1 MERSEH
7 QDKSSPE
14 RPDPIPPGRQLRKV
28 REARGMA
35 VADVAATLRL
45 SVATVDNLEQD
56 RYDRLPPDTFVRGYL
71 RTYARLLELDPQP
84 LVDAFDQGSGGPS
97 PRPLRA
103 TKPVQTSP
111 DLSMGMK
118 YLLPLALAGGVLF
131 FAGSWG
137 LDLYR
142 GLGQPDAPQRS
153 AVDVIQEVDEQLA
166 ESLEPESGPTGRSA
180 RDAEAPV
187 ADDRLA
193 NVTDRETSP
202 SPESDAADDGASGP
216 IELPTRIRA
225 IEEELAARAQAAVD
239 ATEAADA
246 STAGQETDTV
256 SGEAADDDQT
266 RSSGSASDLVM
277 RFTGPSWVEVRD
289 SSGERLLYGLI
300 DEQGTRRLQGS
311 PPYSLVIGDVGHVSV
326 ELNGEAVDLGDVSP
340 GRVARVRVPAD

>member
-7 QDKSSPE
+7 QDKGSPE
-14 RPDPIPPGRQLRKV
+14 RPGPIPPGRQLRKA

-97 PRPLRA
+97 LRPLRA

-131 FAGSWG
+131 LAGSWG

-142 GLGQPDAPQRS
+142 GLGQSDGPQRS
-153 AVDVIQEVDEQLA
+153 AVDVVQEVDEQLA
-166 ESLEPESGPTGRSA
+166 ESLEPESGPTGRST
-180 RDAEAPV
+180 RDGEAPV
-187 ADDRLA
+187 TDDRLA
-193 NVTDRETSP
+193 TGIARGASP
-202 SPESDAADDGASGP
+202 SAEPDAANGGASAA
-216 IELPTRIRA
+216 IELPVRIPA
-225 IEEELAARAQAAVD
+225 IEEELAARAQAA
-239 ATEAADA
+239 TEAADA
-246 STAGQETDTV
+246 STAGQATGDTV
-256 SGEAADDDQT
+256 SGEDADDQT
-266 RSSGSASDLVM
+266 RSPASATDLVM

-340 GRVARVRVPAD
+340 GRVVRVRVPAD